1 MIVINFCFDLGL
13 FILERHTVLNLRKA
27 LIKPICRFTGRQ
39 GVQMIKQLKFRRNTK
54 GRRGFTMIELLT
66 VILIVSILAA
76 VSMAIM
82 RGRIES
88 AKWSE
93 ANAMAGTVRRAVY
106 AYTTDNG
113 VDATRARFLGEN
125 LSVAT
130 IRLALGFDA
139 MDLSGKYFVPGDF
152 TVTAI
157 DSRGTAEITVTGSR
171 PGAPQGIK
179 ILRID
184 GSWQ

>member
-1 MIVINFCFDLGL
+1 
-13 FILERHTVLNLRKA
+13 
-27 LIKPICRFTGRQ
+27 
-39 GVQMIKQLKFRRNTK
+39 
-54 GRRGFTMIELLT
+54 
-66 VILIVSILAA
+66 
-76 VSMAIM
+76 
-82 RGRIES
+82 
-88 AKWSE
+88 
-93 ANAMAGTVRRAVY
+93 
-106 AYTTDNG
+106 
-113 VDATRARFLGEN
+113 
-125 LSVAT
+125 
-130 IRLALGFDA
+130 